1 MAEERGNE
9 FQIGLAMSGAIS
21 AGAYTAGVFDFLI
34 QALDEW
40 EKARNDLN
48 ASQIPNH
55 RVGIK
60 VMSGASAGAIT
71 AAIGA
76 IALADA
82 DQKPV
87 EFDTH
92 REGEQKIKC
101 YLPKLYET
109 WVVKPGLVAED
120 DETYDFL
127 QTAIS
132 TRRQKMLPTFPD
144 ARHSARRE
152 WATASDIASEF
163 AAARRHRVCR
173 ARRQAC
179 DGLAASLYFRDP
191 AYLYGTCA
199 ACLIQFLST
208 AVPRAMANTIIGR
221 PKIAIT

>member
-34 QALDEW
+34 QALDEL

-127 QTAIS
+127 QTRDLDPATKNAPDLSRTRGVPRGENAPQPVTSLLNSQLLDRIACAALDVKHVTDSPRPYIS
-132 TRRQKMLPTFPD
+132 ETLHIYTDP
-144 ARHSARRE
+144 ARR
-152 WATASDIASEF
+152 ALFSSF
-163 AAARRHRVCR
+163 RQRCR
-173 ARRQAC
+173 EQ
-179 DGLAASLYFRDP
+179 
-191 AYLYGTCA
+191 
-199 ACLIQFLST
+199 
-208 AVPRAMANTIIGR
+208 R
-221 PKIAIT
+221 PTPS